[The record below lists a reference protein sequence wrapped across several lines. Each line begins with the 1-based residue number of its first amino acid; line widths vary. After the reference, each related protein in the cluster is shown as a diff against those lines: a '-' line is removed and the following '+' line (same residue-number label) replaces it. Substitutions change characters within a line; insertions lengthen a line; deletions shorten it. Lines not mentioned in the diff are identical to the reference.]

1 MKRFTLAAM
10 LGLVVGCGPNVG
22 RNFGVAEPHTRIKF
36 HRTALG
42 GYGADIFNDKDVD
55 VVVKDAGYDPAART
69 FRIGELTVRDNAS
82 DVRAANIAQLVEVAK
97 LYPLFTALQAQ
108 YGQNAVAIS
117 DSVFGGLSGLVSA
130 ANPLLTNLAQ
140 IKASNPGLAAELAR
154 AIGASLAVQF
164 PAVASPAQP
173 PAGSQPAAAAPADG
187 LLIPQ

>member
-1 MKRFTLAAM
+1 MAVVAG
-10 LGLVVGCGPNVG
+10 LGLAVGCGPNVS

-55 VVVKDAGYDPAART
+55 VEVADAGYDPVGKT
-69 FRIGELTVRDNAS
+69 FRIGKLTVRDNAS
-82 DVRAANIAQLVEVAK
+82 AVRGANIAQLVEVAK

-117 DSVFGGLSGLVSA
+117 DSVFGGLSGLVTA

-154 AIGASLAVQF
+154 AIGASLADKF
-164 PAVASPAQP
+164 PAAAAASTAQP
-173 PAGSQPAAAAPADG
+173 PPGSQPSASAPADG